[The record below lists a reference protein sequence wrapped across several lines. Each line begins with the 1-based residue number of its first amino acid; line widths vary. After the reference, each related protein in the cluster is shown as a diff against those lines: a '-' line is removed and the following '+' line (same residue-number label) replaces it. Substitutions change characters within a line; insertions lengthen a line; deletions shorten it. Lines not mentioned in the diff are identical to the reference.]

1 MVGGILQKWEP
12 ILVTNKNGFRNL
24 ICKDGTPNAN
34 MFQPMLASSI
44 ELSEVKYPVYCSPKY
59 DGIRCIIRDGIAVS
73 RKLKEIPNKYVSSWL
88 KLCPSNLDGELIL
101 PNSSFNKIQS
111 AFMSEE
117 GEPINFEFHV
127 FDVILEKPYIQ
138 RMIEL
143 AEMELP
149 AFCKKV
155 LPVRMDNEEEL
166 SAYEQNCVEKLKFEG
181 VMLRSRD
188 GSYKF
193 GRSTVKQGYLLK
205 VKRFQDAEATIVGFE
220 EMMHNE
226 NEKTK
231 DELGHSKR
239 STKKEGMVPA
249 GILGSFVVEMA
260 DGQRFNVSTGMTM
273 EDRKIYWDSRSSMM
287 GKLIKYKY
295 QESGAKNLPRFPV
308 FLGLRHTDDM

>member
-1 MVGGILQKWEP
+1 
-12 ILVTNKNGFRNL
+12 
-24 ICKDGTPNAN
+24 
-34 MFQPMLASSI
+34 
-44 ELSEVKYPVYCSPKY
+44 
-59 DGIRCIIRDGIAVS
+59 VS

-101 PNSSFNKIQS
+101 PNSTFNKIQS
-111 AFMSEE
+111 AFLSEE
-117 GEPINFEFHV
+117 GEPINFEVHV
-127 FDVILEKPYIQ
+127 FDVISEKPYIQ
-138 RMIEL
+138 RMVEL

-166 SAYEQNCVEKLKFEG
+166 SAYEQNCVEKLNFEG

-188 GSYKF
+188 GAYKF

-249 GILGSFVVEMA
+249 GILGSFVVQMA
-260 DGQRFNVSTGMTM
+260 DGQNFNVSTGMTM
-273 EDRKIYWDSRSSMM
+273 EDRKTYWDSRSSMM